1 MGAAGVINR
10 CYIAGRDDSQNMTGA
25 RTMSSSEQNNK
36 ERNREIAHNEAAR
49 QTTGDIRVSSW
60 AVAFAVFIGVIV
72 VFVVWAWLKR

>member
-1 MGAAGVINR
+1 
-10 CYIAGRDDSQNMTGA
+10 MTGA
-25 RTMSSSEQNNK
+25 RPMSSSEQNNK

-60 AVAFAVFIGVIV
+60 AVAFAVIIGVVV